1 MPKAPALV
9 LDVTQFS
16 IVALCP
22 YDGCTWRTVQAVRGD
37 VWKAAALHLRLDHG
51 DTHAAANATRA
62 RIHAEDRARKRTA
75 SRAGERQTAG
85 RAVS

>member
-16 IVALCP
+16 IVGMCH
-22 YDGCTWRTVQAVRGD
+22 YDGCTWRVVHPVRAEI
-37 VWKAAALHLRLDHG
+37 WKAAAVHLRLEHG

-62 RIHAEDRARKRTA
+62 RIHAEARAAKKR
-75 SRAGERQTAG
+75 GERKAG
-85 RAVS
+85 